1 MEISEVFPP
10 SGHLQRLFCD
20 LCNSHLDL
28 IYKDFSE
35 TVSGITVQIS
45 GLPYLHCPCCERD
58 VLPDNSRAAI
68 IRLWEQA
75 KERNL
80 PGVKSQRKK
89 PLQNFG
95 FTSVPFKYDS
105 DDYHYLPGLE
115 RAHDVG
121 FLTPVFF
128 NKEVLLK

>member
-80 PGVKSQRKK
+80 PGVKIKERSRYKI
-89 PLQNFG
+89 
-95 FTSVPFKYDS
+95 SDS
-105 DDYHYLPGLE
+105 
-115 RAHDVG
+115 RQ
-121 FLTPVFF
+121 FLSNMTRTTIITF
-128 NKEVLLK
+128 LG